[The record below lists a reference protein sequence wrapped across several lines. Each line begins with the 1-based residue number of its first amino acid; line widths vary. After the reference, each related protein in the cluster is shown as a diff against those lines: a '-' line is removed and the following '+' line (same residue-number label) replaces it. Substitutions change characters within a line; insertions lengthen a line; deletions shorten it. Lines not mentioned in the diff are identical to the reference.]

1 MEKLVTITINSK
13 TVTVPANYT
22 IMQAADSVGID
33 IPRLCFLKDINE
45 NASCRVCVVE
55 IVGMRSLKNSCSV
68 EVGSILNREGTATI
82 LTNSKRVRTAVRQTL
97 ELIAANHRFDCWKC
111 PREHN
116 CELLALMRRFSINN
130 EMAESGQFEKKLPIL
145 NESDAIIFDSSKC
158 VLCGRCIGACE
169 KLSGT
174 GVLNFNQRGFVTCVG
189 SALNHDIAD
198 SGCIYCGKCIQACP
212 TGAIR
217 EKEQIDFVEEELTN
231 HENYVVATFAPAVR
245 AAIGEEFGNPIGT
258 NCEGKLYASL
268 HELGFDDVT
277 DVNFGADL
285 TIMEEGTEF
294 IGRLTK
300 ALNGEK
306 VALPLITSCSPGW
319 IRYIEQ
325 YYPQYLD
332 NLSSCKSP
340 QQMQGA
346 MIKHYYAKQ
355 LGVDP
360 AKIKVVSI
368 MPCIAKKYEANRPE
382 MENDGLR
389 DIDYVLTTREYAR
402 LVKRQGIDFN
412 ALEDYTPT
420 SPLAK
425 YTGAGVI
432 FGATG
437 GVMEA
442 ALRTVAHVLDPEN
455 EHKLDFTVVRGVEN
469 GIKEATLTIAGHEVN
484 VAVVHGAVN
493 IPELFKRMESG
504 KQYHFVEV
512 MACTGGCI
520 NGGGQ
525 PIVNAKVQ
533 ECTDVRSLR
542 ANVLYQIDQNAP
554 LHKSHENE
562 EVIRAYKEFLG
573 EPNSHLAHKL
583 LHTTY
588 TAKKAFSKEN
598 K

>member
-1 MEKLVTITINSK
+1 
-13 TVTVPANYT
+13 
-22 IMQAADSVGID
+22 MQAADKIGID
-33 IPRLCFLKDINE
+33 IPRLCFLKGINE

-55 IVGMRSLKNSCSV
+55 IAGMRSLKNSCSV

-82 LTNSKRVRTAVRQTL
+82 YTNSKRVRTAVRQTL

-116 CELLALMRRFSINN
+116 CELLALLRRFSIDNK
-130 EMAESGQFEKKLPIL
+130 MAESGEFAKKLPIV
-145 NESDAIIFDSSKC
+145 NESEAIVFDSSKC
-158 VLCGRCIGACE
+158 VLCGRCIAACE
-169 KLSGT
+169 KLAGT
-174 GVLNFNQRGFVTCVG
+174 GVLNFNERGFVTCVG
-189 SALNHDIAD
+189 PALNHDIED

-217 EKEQIDFVEEELTN
+217 EKEQLDYVAEELAN

-245 AAIGEEFGNPIGT
+245 AAIGEEFENPIGT
-258 NCEGKLYASL
+258 NCEGKLYAAL
-268 HELGFDDVT
+268 HELGFDDIT

-294 IGRLTK
+294 ISRMK
-300 ALNGEK
+300 KHLNGEK
-306 VALPLITSCSPGW
+306 VALPMITSCSPGW

-325 YYPQYLD
+325 YYPEYLD

-340 QQMQGA
+340 QQMQGS
-346 MIKHYYAKQ
+346 MIKHYYSK
-355 LGVDP
+355 LIDVDP
-360 AKIKVVSI
+360 SKIKVVSI
-368 MPCIAKKYEANRPE
+368 MPCIAKKYEAKRPE
-382 MENDGLR
+382 MENDGIR
-389 DIDYVLTTREYAR
+389 DIDYVLTTRELAR
-402 LVKRQGIDFN
+402 LIKREGIDFN
-412 ALEDYTPT
+412 NLEDYVPT

-442 ALRTVAHVLDPEN
+442 ALRTVTHILDEEN
-455 EHKLDFTVVRGVEN
+455 EDKIDFSAVRGVDN
-469 GIKEATLTIAGHEVN
+469 GIKEATLKIAGMDVN
-484 VAVVHGAVN
+484 VAVVHGTVN
-493 IPELFKRMESG
+493 VPELFKRIKEG
-504 KQYHFVEV
+504 KAYHFVEV

-533 ECTDVRSLR
+533 EQCDVRTLR
-542 ANVLYQIDQNAP
+542 ASVLYDIDKDVP
-554 LHKSHENE
+554 LHKSHENPE
-562 EVIRAYKEFLG
+562 IQRLYKEFLG
-573 EPNSHLAHKL
+573 EPNGHLAHKL
-583 LHTTY
+583 LHTHY
-588 TAKKAFSKEN
+588 GKKEFYKVN

>member
-13 TVTVPANYT
+13 TVTVPAHYT

-130 EMAESGQFEKKLPIL
+130 EMAESGQFAKKLPII
-145 NESDAIIFDSSKC
+145 NESDAIVFDSSKC

-212 TGAIR
+212 TGAIH

-231 HENYVVATFAPAVR
+231 HENYLVATFAPAVR

-360 AKIKVVSI
+360 AKVKVVSI
-368 MPCIAKKYEANRPE
+368 MPCIAKKYEADRPE

-455 EHKLDFTVVRGVEN
+455 EDKVDFTVVRGVEN

-493 IPELFKRMESG
+493 IPELFKQIESG

-533 ECTDVRSLR
+533 ECMDVRALR

-562 EVIRAYKEFLG
+562 EVMRAYKEFLG

-583 LHTTY
+583 LHTSY
-588 TAKKAFSKEN
+588 SAKKAFSK
-598 K
+598 KK